1 MKIVFN
7 SSPLIFLSQLGF
19 LEKFLDSNDNF
30 YLPATVQQ
38 EINAKQDQSSET
50 LNKLINQQ
58 KLIILNIKLI
68 SLANSLNERLG
79 KGESDAITLV
89 ATVSKP
95 RSVERGKKS
104 YKI

>member
-1 MKIVFN
+1 M
-7 SSPLIFLSQLGF
+7 SQLGF

-30 YLPATVQQ
+30 YLPASVQP
-38 EINAKQDQSSET
+38 SET

-79 KGESDAITLV
+79 KGESDAITLGIELQDDFASRKEALHLGLNV
-89 ATVSKP
+89 KGTLAIIRKLLK
-95 RSVERGKKS
+95 EGK
-104 YKI
+104 IEI

>member
-38 EINAKQDQSSET
+38 EINAKQDRFFGLCYAMYGGYKGWNPYRE
-50 LNKLINQQ
+50 KR
-58 KLIILNIKLI
+58 
-68 SLANSLNERLG
+68 LAIFVNCF
-79 KGESDAITLV
+79 
-89 ATVSKP
+89 
-95 RSVERGKKS
+95 
-104 YKI
+104 